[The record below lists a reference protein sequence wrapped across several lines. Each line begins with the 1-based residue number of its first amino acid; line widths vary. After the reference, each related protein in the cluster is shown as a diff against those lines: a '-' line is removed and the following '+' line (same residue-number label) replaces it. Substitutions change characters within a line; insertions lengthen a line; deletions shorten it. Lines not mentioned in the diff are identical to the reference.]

1 MSDHPVYRP
10 PAGLEKLAL
19 GPEEL
24 GALGLAFPGGW
35 VLPISRGRLEY
46 AWLVRQVIAATSP
59 TAIAVEQAESLTS
72 AVDQAI
78 DRLPL
83 LSVVTYADPR
93 EHGRP
98 VYLPI
103 EPADP
108 LVEAIRRGHELG
120 IPVWR
125 IARELDPPRPPEDK
139 LPDPLAAEEL
149 GALAYIRSVL
159 EIAATFQLREADEH
173 REATMVQ
180 HLAVRIARARRAG
193 ETPRVLVVCGVR
205 HARRLVDALLAAD
218 AGEDT
223 DLGDTLLLGSR
234 RRDDITVHHLAE
246 SSSQDVLAEM
256 PFLNAAYERARD
268 ERRRPQTATLSPV
281 TSSGETTANVIDL
294 FARRSP
300 TSTAASAPASA
311 PTSAPASAP
320 ASVWASAGAK
330 ELRRRVEGAGD
341 GAGEPSDEPLLR
353 GRIGL
358 LYALC
363 RGARARYA
371 HLHGGKLR
379 AGAIAGMLRYACR
392 YALTENAL
400 GPDLYHLVIAG
411 RGFVDDN
418 FAQELWEVATRYP
431 WQSEEPELEPLEV
444 SLRDLH
450 SDVRNLRFRPK
461 LLRRR
466 RRLRQV
472 VKPAP
477 KERRPGEWAERFTDD
492 ICSFQPEDL
501 AIEGYG
507 KLLRQH
513 SARLISESAAR
524 SVRFTS
530 SLGDGIDVRETLR
543 NWHEKTIYVRL
554 GRSVREQAG
563 AVVVIFDDE
572 PLTPK
577 DPDVEPTYP
586 WQMTWQGEG
595 EEEGDMALYA
605 TDPFARIIGPGIG
618 RALYGGFLLN
628 RPAGAMFGVWSDD
641 YFVDA
646 KSKAEV
652 LLLAALD
659 HSTERIVVYVAPT
672 PPRRKLRQIA
682 QRLDR
687 KIIHVPLGQLS
698 PAGLQKVRRF
708 HVLSGPEVRAQAP
721 RYIR

>member
-10 PAGLEKLAL
+10 PAAPEKLTL

-24 GALGLAFPGGW
+24 GELGLAFPGGW

-83 LSVVTYADPR
+83 LSVVSYADPR

-139 LPDPLAAEEL
+139 LPDPLAAEEI
-149 GALAYIRSVL
+149 GAHAYIRSAL

-223 DLGDTLLLGSR
+223 DLGETLLLGGR
-234 RRDDITVHHLAE
+234 RRDDISVHHLAE

-268 ERRRPQTATLSPV
+268 ERRRPPKTTPAPSP
-281 TSSGETTANVIDL
+281 SETTADVIDL
-294 FARRSP
+294 FGRR
-300 TSTAASAPASA
+300 A
-311 PTSAPASAP
+311 PTSAPSKAP
-320 ASVWASAGAK
+320 TKAK
-330 ELRRRVEGAGD
+330 ELRRQVEGAGD

-353 GRIGL
+353 GRVGL

-371 HLHGGKLR
+371 DLHGGKLR

-418 FAQELWEVATRYP
+418 FAQELWEVATHYP

-492 ICSFQPEDL
+492 VCSFQPEDL

-507 KLLRQH
+507 ELLRQR
-513 SARLISESAAR
+513 SARIISESAAR

-577 DPDVEPTYP
+577 DPDAEPTYP

-605 TDPFARIIGPGIG
+605 TDPFARIVGPGIG

-628 RPAGAMFGVWSDD
+628 RPAGTMFGVWSDD
-641 YFVDA
+641 YFIEA

-659 HSTERIVVYVAPT
+659 HSTERHVVYVAPK

-687 KIIHVPLGQLS
+687 KIIHVPIGQLS